1 MEHQPFYAKL
11 AQSVLRVKAA
21 KRMLLTG
28 ETFVQ
33 ALAAVQAEQKE
44 D

>member
-11 AQSVLRVKAA
+11 VQSLLRVKAA

-28 ETFVQ
+28 ETFDD
-33 ALAAVQAEQKE
+33 ALAAVQAEQNKN
-44 D
+44 